1 MNPMKLSAFTQFIAN
16 VCMALDAGYDVPLA
30 EMRTHIERGDVIPFL
45 THMCFADSALMAQLF
60 REHWVVQ
67 TEYELVEL
75 LRDAS
80 GDERLARG
88 FRRSGMCYLIA
99 LTARLIGRRSFR
111 A

>member
-1 MNPMKLSAFTQFIAN
+1 
-16 VCMALDAGYDVPLA
+16 MALDAGYDVPLA
-30 EMRTHIERGDVIPFL
+30 EMRTHIKRGDVIPFL
-45 THMCFADSALMAQLF
+45 TDMCRADSALMAQLF
-60 REHWVVQ
+60 REHWVIQ

-88 FRRSGMCYLIA
+88 FCRGGMCYLIA
-99 LTARLIGRRSFR
+99 LTARLIERRSFR